1 MAIIP
6 GETSKKTKQPKQ
18 KASEETLAEI
28 LNTSPDSP
36 SATSIEKGEVP
47 GSRPQKL
54 SEIIGRKD
62 IKNKLDVLINS
73 ARSRT
78 DVIEHLLFYGPPG
91 LGKTTF
97 GYAIS
102 NEFGSTFYMTSGPS
116 LNSKAE
122 LASIITGL
130 NEGDILFID
139 EIHRLNKILE
149 EFLYPILED
158 FKMDINFGK
167 GTLSKLVRLDVPKFT
182 LIGATTQ
189 IGLISAPLRDR
200 FGMTFKVDFFD
211 LDDLTKIVLNNAS
224 KQNIEIDEDAAVE
237 IAKRSRGT
245 ARLALRNLRRA
256 RDYGISKNLT
266 CIDFKT
272 VEHAFESLEID
283 ELGLDAI
290 MRKYLEVLHK
300 NFNGGPVGVSNISAS
315 IFEDMRTIEEVYEPY
330 LIKLGFLKRTPQ
342 GRVLTD
348 KGAEYISGF

>member
-6 GETSKKTKQPKQ
+6 GETSKKHKQ
-18 KASEETLAEI
+18 KENKNALAEND
-28 LNTSPDSP
+28 LGSPDS
-36 SATSIEKGEVP
+36 SSSIEKSEVP
-47 GSRPQKL
+47 LNRPQTL
-54 SEIIGRKD
+54 TEMVGRKD
-62 IKNKLDVLINS
+62 IKDKLEVLIKS
-73 ARSRT
+73 AKSRG

-130 NEGDILFID
+130 NEGDILFVD

-200 FGMTFKVDFFD
+200 FGMTFKVDFFE
-211 LDDLTKIVLNNAS
+211 LADLTKIVMTNAS
-224 KQNIEIDEDAAVE
+224 KLNVEIAQDAAVE

-256 RDYGISKNLT
+256 RDYAISLDKSS
-266 CIDFKT
+266 IDFHV
-272 VEHAFESLEID
+272 VESAFKDLEID
-283 ELGLDAI
+283 ELGLDLV

-300 NFNGGPVGVSNISAS
+300 NFGDGPVGVSNIAAS

-342 GRVLTD
+342 GRVLTE
-348 KGAEYISGF
+348 KGIEYISGF